1 MMEEEEAATTSLFE
15 HSYKKWETWILSLS
29 QTEGVWTAIPFS
41 SEFILPIKLEKFFI
55 LFTVWGYGAQK
66 E

>member
-1 MMEEEEAATTSLFE
+1 MDFKPFSDWRGLNRN
-15 HSYKKWETWILSLS
+15 S
-29 QTEGVWTAIPFS
+29 FS

-55 LFTVWGYGAQK
+55 LFAVWGYGAQK